1 MLAIV
6 NGHVLD
12 PVTGL
17 HELAD
22 VIIENDRISKIYVRS
37 KGEAFDKDSVGN
49 TDSDNRIVDAEG
61 RYVMPGFIDL
71 HVHLRDPGLTYKE
84 DILTGSRAAAAGGVT
99 TICAMP
105 NTKPVVD
112 SVETISNIYKKAD
125 REAIVNVKQL
135 SAITIGMEGKE
146 LVDMKAM
153 HEAGAVAFSEDGKSV
168 MDINVYREAMKKAAE
183 LGAVVMAHCEDKNL
197 VGKGVLNEG
206 VASEKYNVPGI
217 PNSVEDVITARDIFL
232 AHEAGAKLHLCHCST
247 KGTVELM
254 RMAKRLGADVTAEVC
269 PHHFTLTDADIT
281 EADSNY
287 KMNPPLRTEEDV
299 KALIEGLVDGT
310 MQVISTDHA
319 PHSDEEKS
327 KYFDEAPFG
336 IVGLETSAA
345 LTYTALVD
353 TGLMDIMEMTKKMS
367 HNPAKVLGIDGEY
380 GRITVGAKADLVVFD
395 AAEEWEVD
403 SSKFLSKGHN
413 TPYNGKVLKGKVKMT
428 VVDGD
433 VKYKDKGIQ

>member
-1 MLAIV
+1 MVIL
-6 NGHVLD
+6 NGHVID
-12 PVTGL
+12 PATGL
-17 HELAD
+17 HEVAD
-22 VIIENDRISKIYVRS
+22 VEICEGKIKKIYVKN
-37 KGEAFDKDSVGN
+37 KGEAYMDTADSEV
-49 TDSDNRIVDAEG
+49 IDAG
-61 RYVMPGFIDL
+61 GKYVMPGFIDL
-71 HVHLRDPGLTYKE
+71 HVHLRDPGFTYKE
-84 DILTGSRAAAAGGVT
+84 DILTGSKAAAAGGVT
-99 TICAMP
+99 TVCAMP

-112 SVETISNIYKKAD
+112 SVETLSAIYEKAD
-125 REAIVNVKQL
+125 KEAVVRVKQL
-135 SAITIGMEGKE
+135 SAITKDMNNQE

-168 MDINVYREAMKKAAE
+168 MDINLYREAMKQASE
-183 LGAVVMAHCEDKNL
+183 LGAIVMAHCEDKNL

-232 AHEAGAKLHLCHCST
+232 AHELGTKLHLCHCST

-299 KALIEGLVDGT
+299 KALIEGLIDGT
-310 MQVISTDHA
+310 MDVISTDHA

-353 TGLMDIMEMTKKMS
+353 TGLVDIMDMAKKMS
-367 HNPAKVLGIDGEY
+367 YNPAKVLGLENEF
-380 GRITVGAKADLVVFD
+380 GRITEGAMADLVVFD
-395 AAEEWEVD
+395 ADAEWEVD
-403 SSKFLSKGHN
+403 SSKFMSKGHN
-413 TPYNGKVLKGKVKMT
+413 TPYNGKILKGRVTHTLVEGKLV
-428 VVDGD
+428 
-433 VKYKDKGIQ
+433 YEL

>member
-1 MLAIV
+1 MLIIK
-6 NGHVLD
+6 NGHVID
-12 PVTGL
+12 PATGL
-17 HELAD
+17 HEIAD
-22 VIIENDRISKIYVRS
+22 IEIHEDKIKKIYVHS
-37 KGEAFDKDSVGN
+37 KGESFDEVNNSFQV
-49 TDSDNRIVDAEG
+49 VDAKDK
-61 RYVMPGFIDL
+61 YVMPGFIDL

-84 DILTGSRAAAAGGVT
+84 DIKSGSLAACKGGVT

-112 SVETISNIYKKAD
+112 SVETIKGIYDKAKA
-125 REAIVNVKQL
+125 EAAVNVKQL
-135 SAITIGMEGKE
+135 SAITIGMDGKE

-153 HEAGAVAFSEDGKSV
+153 HEAGAIAFSEDGKSV
-168 MDINVYREAMKKAAE
+168 MDINLYRESMKIAAE

-197 VGKGVLNEG
+197 VGNGVLNEG
-206 VASEKYNVPGI
+206 VASEKYNVSGI

-232 AHEAGAKLHLCHCST
+232 AKETGAKLHLCHCST

-254 RMAKRLGADVTAEVC
+254 RMAKRLGVDVTAEVC

-299 KALIEGLVDGT
+299 KALIEGLIDGT

-319 PHSDEEKS
+319 PHSDEEKTQ
-327 KYFDEAPFG
+327 YFDKAPFG

-353 TGLMDIMEMTKKMS
+353 TGLMDIMGMAEKMS
-367 HNPAKVLGIDGEY
+367 YNPAKVLGIDDFY
-380 GRITVGAKADLVVFD
+380 GRITEGAKADIVVFD
-395 AAEEWEVD
+395 SNEEWVVD

-413 TPYNGKVLKGKVKMT
+413 TPYNGKILKGKVKMT
-428 VVDGD
+428 IVDGCI
-433 VKYKDKGIQ
+433 KYKE

>member
-1 MLAIV
+1 MLIIK
-6 NGHVLD
+6 NGHVID
-12 PVTGL
+12 PATGL
-17 HELAD
+17 HEIAD
-22 VIIENDRISKIYVRS
+22 IEIHEDKIKKIYVHS
-37 KGEAFDKDSVGN
+37 KGESFDEVNNSFQV
-49 TDSDNRIVDAEG
+49 VDAKDK
-61 RYVMPGFIDL
+61 YVMPGFIDL

-84 DILTGSRAAAAGGVT
+84 DIKSGSLAACKGGVT

-112 SVETISNIYKKAD
+112 SVETIKGIYDKAKA
-125 REAIVNVKQL
+125 EAAVNVKQL
-135 SAITIGMEGKE
+135 SAITIGMDGKE

-153 HEAGAVAFSEDGKSV
+153 HEAGAIAFSEDGKSV
-168 MDINVYREAMKKAAE
+168 MDINLYRESMKIAAE

-197 VGKGVLNEG
+197 VGNGVLNEG
-206 VASEKYNVPGI
+206 VASEKYNVSGI

-232 AHEAGAKLHLCHCST
+232 AKETGAKLHLCHCST

-254 RMAKRLGADVTAEVC
+254 RMAKRLGVDVTAEVC

-299 KALIEGLVDGT
+299 KALIEGLIDGT

-319 PHSDEEKS
+319 PHSDEEKNQ
-327 KYFDEAPFG
+327 YFDKAPFG

-353 TGLMDIMEMTKKMS
+353 TGLMDIMGMAEKMS
-367 HNPAKVLGIDGEY
+367 YNPAKVLGIDDFY
-380 GRITVGAKADLVVFD
+380 GRITEGAKADIVVFD
-395 AAEEWEVD
+395 SNEEWVVD

-413 TPYNGKVLKGKVKMT
+413 TPYNGKILKGKVKMT
-428 VVDGD
+428 IVDGCI
-433 VKYKDKGIQ
+433 KYKE

>member
-1 MLAIV
+1 MLIK
-6 NGHVLD
+6 NGHVID
-12 PVTGL
+12 PKTGL

-22 VIIENDRISKIYVRS
+22 IEIENKVIKNIYVKS
-37 KGEAFDKDSVGN
+37 KGEACEN
-49 TDSDNRIVDAEG
+49 THDEVIDATG
-61 RYVMPGFIDL
+61 CYVMPGFIDL

-84 DILTGSRAAAAGGVT
+84 DIATGAAAAAKGGVT

-112 SVETISNIYKKAD
+112 SVDTLKYVYDKSEK
-125 REAIVNVKQL
+125 EALVHVKQL
-135 SAITIGMEGKE
+135 SAITKDMAGTE

-153 HEAGAVAFSEDGKSV
+153 KEAGAIAFSEDGKSV
-168 MDINVYREAMKKAAE
+168 MDINLYREAMKNAAE
-183 LGAVVMAHCEDKNL
+183 LGIVVMAHCEDKNL

-232 AHEAGAKLHLCHCST
+232 ANETGAKLHLCHCST

-269 PHHFTLTDADIT
+269 PHHFTLTDADIET
-281 EADSNY
+281 ADSNY

-310 MQVISTDHA
+310 MQCISTDHA

-327 KYFDEAPFG
+327 LYFDKAPFG

-345 LTYTALVD
+345 LTYTALVE
-353 TGLMDIMEMTKKMS
+353 TGLMDIMDMSEKMS
-367 HNPAKVLGIDGEY
+367 YNPAKVIGIDDCY
-380 GRITVGAKADLVVFD
+380 GHITNGAMADIVLFNPDV
-395 AAEEWEVD
+395 EWEV
-403 SSKFLSKGHN
+403 KPEEFASKGHN
-413 TPYNGKVLKGKVKMT
+413 TPYAGKVLKGKVVAT
-428 VVDGD
+428 IVDGKK
-433 VKYKDKGIQ
+433 VY